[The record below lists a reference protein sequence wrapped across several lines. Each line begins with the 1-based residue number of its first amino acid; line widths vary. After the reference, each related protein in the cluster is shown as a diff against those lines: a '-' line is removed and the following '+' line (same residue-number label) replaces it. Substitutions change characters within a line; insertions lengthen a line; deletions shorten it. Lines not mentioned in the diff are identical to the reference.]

1 MTAIDLRF
9 CAILDVERLTGDPAD
24 VALAAARGGCTLV
37 EWNGANAAT
46 RAEIDVIRRVKARLA
61 GTGVRLVV
69 RGRVDVALA
78 AEADGVHLEQ
88 PDMHPTDAR
97 WLLGRDRLVGITV
110 HSPSQ
115 ADELYR
121 LPVDFCWVSPVFP
134 AEPDASP
141 PEAQGLNGLS
151 RVSFRARL
159 ASGGL
164 PVGARGGISASNIG
178 QVIGAGADG
187 IAIGFGA
194 LSAKEVLDTAAA
206 IRRKVDEALSART
219 AQRP

>member
-1 MTAIDLRF
+1 MTAVDLRF
-9 CAILDVERLTGDPAD
+9 CAILDVEHLTGDAAD
-24 VALAAARGGCTLV
+24 VALAATRGGCTLV
-37 EWNGANAAT
+37 ECAGTSAAT
-46 RAEIDVIRRVKARLA
+46 RSQIEAARAIRERLA
-61 GTGVRLVV
+61 GSGVPFVV
-69 RGRVDVALA
+69 RSRVDIALA
-78 AEADGVHLEQ
+78 ADADGVHLGQ
-88 PDMHPTDAR
+88 DDMHPTDAR
-97 WLLGRDRLVGITV
+97 RLLGRDRLVGITV
-110 HSPSQ
+110 QSPAQ

-134 AEPDASP
+134 AEPDTPA

-164 PVGARGGISASNIG
+164 PVGAGGGIAMSNIG

-187 IAIGFGA
+187 IAVAFGG
-194 LSAKEVLDTAAA
+194 LSAKEALETAGT
-206 IRRKVDEALSART
+206 IRRKVDEVLSART

>member
-134 AEPDASP
+134 AEPDTSP